1 MNITCPVEGCKTIS
15 ASPSKDAAKLQ
26 FFLGMCTLRAY
37 YFDSTFANM
46 ELMKKLGT
54 ELYQSYADAKLTE
67 CIELFIC
74 PIIRTSH
81 HRSPSPIPG
90 NG

>member
-1 MNITCPVEGCKTIS
+1 MNVTCPVEGCKTIS

-26 FFLGMCTLRAY
+26 LFRGMYTLRAY

-54 ELYQSYADAKLTE
+54 ELYQSYEDAKLTE

-74 PIIRTSH
+74 PIISSSSH
-81 HRSPSPIPG
+81 LSKSQIVG
-90 NG
+90 SG